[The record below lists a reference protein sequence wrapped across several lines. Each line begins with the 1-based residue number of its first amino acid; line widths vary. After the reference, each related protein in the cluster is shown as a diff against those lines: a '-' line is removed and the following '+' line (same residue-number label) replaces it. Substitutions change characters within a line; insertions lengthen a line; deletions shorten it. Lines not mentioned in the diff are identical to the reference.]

1 MEERKIYTLRQV
13 GNAIKQRIEEATQ
26 GVSFWVK
33 AEIAS
38 INVGK
43 HAYLEL
49 VQHHDGEK
57 VAVMR
62 GAIWMSALHRIRQ
75 ELGDD
80 SRNILKDG
88 VEILFLAKTNYHLVY
103 GLSLVIEQ
111 IDGSFNISELE
122 RRKRETI
129 ATLKEEGLYDRNR
142 FVPMP
147 MVVQRIALV
156 ASIGTAAY
164 ADFMQH
170 LEQNEHGYRF
180 HVRVF
185 NAVVQ
190 GDAAADE
197 LRAALSSIDPK
208 HFDAVVLIRGGGSKL
223 DLEPFN
229 DLELARVAAQM
240 RIPVLTGIGH
250 DVDISVLDLIAHGH
264 HKTPT
269 AVADFLVDRMLY
281 FETAMTGMLVQVHN
295 AMLTSFSDRKD
306 QLSMFKEMIAMRPTA
321 RCRTERGLLH
331 TITGQFARTVSEQI
345 TDSRQ
350 GLQTFAHDLAVLPR
364 HRLAQVEHARVREMS
379 GTLSGIAQRGFQIL
393 LSRLNGMGEAVR
405 MLSPERHL
413 ERGFSITRKDG
424 FAVKDTSQLRPGD
437 QVETTFALG
446 KARSTI
452 NTIEPHAES

>member
-26 GVSFWVK
+26 GASFWVK

-62 GAIWMSALHRIRQ
+62 GAIWMSALQRIRM
-75 ELGDD
+75 ELGNE

-111 IDGSFNISELE
+111 IDLSFNISELE

-142 FVPMP
+142 FLPMS

-156 ASIGTAAY
+156 ASVGTAAY

-170 LEQNEHGYRF
+170 LERNEHGYRF

-185 NAVVQ
+185 NSVVQ
-190 GDAAADE
+190 GDAAAGE
-197 LRAALSSIDPK
+197 LRAALTSIDPAQ
-208 HFDAVVLIRGGGSKL
+208 FDAVVLIRGGGSKL
-223 DLEPFN
+223 DLEPYN

-250 DVDISVLDLIAHGH
+250 DVDVSVLDLIAHGH

-269 AVADFLVDRMLY
+269 AVADFLVDRTLY
-281 FETAMTGMLVQVHN
+281 FETAMTGMLVHIHN

-306 QLSMFKEMIAMRPTA
+306 QLSMFKEMVAMRPTA
-321 RCRTERGLLH
+321 RCRAERGELH
-331 TITGQFARTVSEQI
+331 TTTGQFARSVTDKVA
-345 TDSRQ
+345 DSRRS
-350 GLQTFAHDLAVLPR
+350 LEAFAHDLALLPR
-364 HRLAQVEHARVREMS
+364 HKLAQVETARIREMS
-379 GTLSGIAQRGFQIL
+379 TTLSGIAQRGFQL
-393 LSRLNGMGEAVR
+393 LLGRLQGMDDAIQF
-405 MLSPERHL
+405 LAPERIL
-413 ERGFSITRKDG
+413 QRGFSITRKG
-424 FAVKDTSQLRPGD
+424 GHAVKDPSTLQAGD
-437 QVETTFALG
+437 QVETTFAQG
-446 KARSTI
+446 KAWSTI

>member
-26 GVSFWVK
+26 GAAFWVK

-49 VQHHDGEK
+49 VQHHGGEK

-62 GAIWMSALHRIRQ
+62 GAIWMSALQRIRQ
-75 ELGDD
+75 ELGSE

-88 VEILFLAKTNYHLVY
+88 VEILFLARTNYHLVY
-103 GLSLVIEQ
+103 GLSLVIET
-111 IDGSFNISELE
+111 IDLSFNISELE

-142 FVPMP
+142 FIPMP
-147 MVVQRIALV
+147 IVVQRIALV

-170 LEQNEHGYRF
+170 LEHNEHGYRF

-185 NAVVQ
+185 NSVVQ
-190 GDAAADE
+190 GDAAAQE

-208 HFDAVVLIRGGGSKL
+208 DFDAVVLIRGGGSKL
-223 DLEPFN
+223 DLEPYN

-250 DVDISVLDLIAHGH
+250 DVDVSVLDLIAHGH

-269 AVADFLVDRMLY
+269 AVADFLVDRTLY
-281 FETAMTGMLVQVHN
+281 FETAMTGMLVHIHN

-306 QLSMFKEMIAMRPTA
+306 QLSMFKEMVAMRPTA
-321 RCRTERGLLH
+321 RCRAERGNLH
-331 TITGQFARTVSEQI
+331 TTTGQFARSVTDKVAVS
-345 TDSRQ
+345 RR
-350 GLQTFAHDLAVLPR
+350 GLETFAHDLAMLPR
-364 HRLAQVEHARVREMS
+364 HKLAQVETARLREMS
-379 GTLSGIAQRGFQIL
+379 TALSGIAQRGFQLLLGRLQGMDDAIQFLAPEKIL
-393 LSRLNGMGEAVR
+393 Q
-405 MLSPERHL
+405 
-413 ERGFSITRKDG
+413 RGFSITRKEG
-424 FAVKDTSQLRPGD
+424 QAVKDATTLQPGD
-437 QVETTFALG
+437 QLETTFAQG
-446 KARSTI
+446 KAWSTI
-452 NTIEPHAES
+452 KKIEPHAES